1 MLGNQVTLKEIEN
14 YHLAKVWGELAMPF
28 SWASHQYAL
37 EMLKG
42 VVDKIKRS
50 ELRNKLF
57 ERFSIGTNAH
67 NTIEEK

>member
-1 MLGNQVTLKEIEN
+1 MLANNITEKEIEN
-14 YHLAKVWGELAMPF
+14 YHLAKVQGELVLPY
-28 SWASHQYAL
+28 SWNSHQYAL

-42 VVDKIKRS
+42 VTDKLKRS

-67 NTIEEK
+67 QTIGEK

>member
-1 MLGNQVTLKEIEN
+1 MLTQIITDKDIQN
-14 YHLAKVWGELAMPF
+14 YHLSKIWGELALPY

-42 VVDKIKRS
+42 VKDQIKYS
-50 ELRNKLF
+50 ILRNKLF

-67 NTIEEK
+67 QTIGEN